1 MATSQRKQQGGAIL
15 FILATI
21 FLNFAGIG
29 IINPVYPFLVGK
41 YTERQ
46 DTALA
51 ISLLFTSFSLCQFLT
66 VPMLGALSDRFGRRP
81 ILLISLFGS
90 AIGYIIFGIGGALW
104 VLFLGRII
112 DGITGGNIATIYAYA
127 ADISTPEERTRFFG
141 VLGAVS
147 GFGFVFGPALGGLA
161 WRVTGVYESP
171 LYLAAALTLLNTLW
185 GYFAM
190 PESLSVENRSTNVPL
205 AKFNPLTQLTV
216 IFRLPQLQFL
226 LVATFIWALAFAL
239 LQSNIAHLTENHFG
253 WQPDGAAVLL
263 TIVGAVTIFTQG
275 FLIRRL
281 LPRFGEARLAMLGL
295 FLLAV
300 GFGIITLA
308 ILAEQANILFLS
320 AIFVA
325 LGNGMT
331 LPSLTGLLSQGV
343 TVREQG
349 MAQGGGQS
357 MQALGRVFGP
367 LWGGWTYRE
376 ISHATPYIS
385 GALGLLLAIL
395 IVVRAVP
402 ALKAYQA
409 RMAAA
414 PTVAS
419 ETYRARN

>member
-1 MATSQRKQQGGAIL
+1 
-15 FILATI
+15 
-21 FLNFAGIG
+21 
-29 IINPVYPFLVGK
+29 
-41 YTERQ
+41 
-46 DTALA
+46 
-51 ISLLFTSFSLCQFLT
+51 
-66 VPMLGALSDRFGRRP
+66 MLGALSDRFGRRP

-90 AIGYIIFGIGGALW
+90 ALGYIIFGIGGALW

-112 DGITGGNIATIYAYA
+112 DGVTGGNIATIYAYA

-147 GFGFVFGPALGGLA
+147 GLGFVFGPALGGLA
-161 WRVTGVYESP
+161 WRVTGIYESP

-190 PESLSVENRSTNVPL
+190 PESLPVENRSTNLPL
-205 AKFNPLTQLTV
+205 AKFNPFTQLTI

-226 LVATFIWALAFAL
+226 LVATFIWSLAFAL
-239 LQSNIAHLTENHFG
+239 LQSNITHLSENHFG
-253 WQPDGAAVLL
+253 WQPDGAALLL
-263 TIVGAVTIFTQG
+263 TLVGAVTIFTQG
-275 FLIRRL
+275 FLIRKL
-281 LPRFGEARLAMLGL
+281 LTRFSEARLAMLGL

-300 GFGIITLA
+300 GFGIIGIA
-308 ILAEQANILFLS
+308 ILAEQANLLFLS

-331 LPSLTGLLSQGV
+331 LPSLSGLLSQGV
-343 TVREQG
+343 TAREQG

-367 LWGGWTYRE
+367 LWGGWTYQE
-376 ISHATPYIS
+376 ISHAAPYLS
-385 GALGLLLAIL
+385 GMLGLLLAVL
-395 IVVRAVP
+395 IVAHAAS

-409 RMAAA
+409 RIAAT

-419 ETYRARN
+419 KTYRH